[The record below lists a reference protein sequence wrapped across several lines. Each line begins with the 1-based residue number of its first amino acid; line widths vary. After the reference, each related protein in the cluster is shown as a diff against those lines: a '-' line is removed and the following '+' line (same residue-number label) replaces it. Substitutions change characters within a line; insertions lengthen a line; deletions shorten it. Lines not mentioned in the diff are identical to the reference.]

1 MKRLIL
7 IFCMGLALF
16 LCAGGWNAL
25 NAQSRPGKVTSAPY
39 REALDR
45 GIKFTVPIITN
56 GKIQLGMNIYMYV
69 KPTNPDVDVM
79 IFDTSYKFRAYGEY
93 ITVEYDN
100 AKDEI
105 TLVEVTKVKPRQQP
119 QRIKNYNCYYLDA
132 RKKAKMVFLNARKE
146 NRIIEVVLQ

>member
-105 TLVEVTKVKPRQQP
+105 SLVEVTKVKPRQQK
-119 QRIKNYNCYYLDA
+119 Q
-132 RKKAKMVFLNARKE
+132 KKRQQEKKPN
-146 NRIIEVVLQ
+146 QYH